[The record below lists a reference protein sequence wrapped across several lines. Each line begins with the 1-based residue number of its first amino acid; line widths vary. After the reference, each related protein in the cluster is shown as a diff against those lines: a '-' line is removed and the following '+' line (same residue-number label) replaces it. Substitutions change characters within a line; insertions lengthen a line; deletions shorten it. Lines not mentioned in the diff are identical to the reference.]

1 MTANAV
7 TTLTG
12 SYRTT
17 RKLVSDE
24 TDARIGRCGC
34 SCLPT
39 RAAKGGLGAR
49 RDGHKFCRDGHETD
63 KGHLEYRKDHR
74 RATLRLSVYSVRAAE
89 DCALSSAGS
98 ALPSAGSA
106 LPSAGSALPSAG
118 SAMPSGCYAAAIW
131 VLRCGHPLGCD
142 ELWGNREEDEGTGAA
157 GGGAWEQKKRVDIA
171 GWLCLHAFM
180 IDHKK
185 SGMLFTSLLH
195 PSRCKPTCSMR
206 LHERSRHQRR

>member
-17 RKLVSDE
+17 RMLVSDE

-74 RATLRLSVYSVRAAE
+74 RATLRLSAYSVRAAE
-89 DCALSSAGS
+89 DCAL
-98 ALPSAGSA
+98 PSAGSA
-106 LPSAGSALPSAG
+106 LPSVGSALPSPG
-118 SAMPSGCYAAAIW
+118 SALPSGCYAAAIHLVVKSYGEIGKKMRERVPPTA
-131 VLRCGHPLGCD
+131 VL
-142 ELWGNREEDEGTGAA
+142 GNE
-157 GGGAWEQKKRVDIA
+157 
-171 GWLCLHAFM
+171 
-180 IDHKK
+180 K
-185 SGMLFTSLLH
+185 SVSTLPIGFVYTLL
-195 PSRCKPTCSMR
+195 
-206 LHERSRHQRR
+206 

>member
-17 RKLVSDE
+17 RMLVSDG

-74 RATLRLSVYSVRAAE
+74 RATLRLSAYSVRAAE

-118 SAMPSGCYAAAIW
+118 SALPSAGSALPSPGSAMPSGCYAAAIHL
-131 VLRCGHPLGCD
+131 VVMSYGEIGKKMRELVPQAAALG
-142 ELWGNREEDEGTGAA
+142 N
-157 GGGAWEQKKRVDIA
+157 
-171 GWLCLHAFM
+171 
-180 IDHKK
+180 KK
-185 SGMLFTSLLH
+185 SVSTLPVGFVYTLL
-195 PSRCKPTCSMR
+195 
-206 LHERSRHQRR
+206 

>member
-17 RKLVSDE
+17 RMLVSDE
-24 TDARIGRCGC
+24 TDARIERCGC

-39 RAAKGGLGAR
+39 RAAKGGLGTR

-74 RATLRLSVYSVRAAE
+74 RATLRLSAYSVRAAE

-106 LPSAGSALPSAG
+106 LPSAGSALPS
-118 SAMPSGCYAAAIW
+118 GCYVAAIHL
-131 VLRCGHPLGCD
+131 VVKSYGENRKKMRERVPPTAALG
-142 ELWGNREEDEGTGAA
+142 N
-157 GGGAWEQKKRVDIA
+157 
-171 GWLCLHAFM
+171 
-180 IDHKK
+180 KK
-185 SGMLFTSLLH
+185 SVSTLPVGFVYTLL
-195 PSRCKPTCSMR
+195 
-206 LHERSRHQRR
+206 

>member
-17 RKLVSDE
+17 RMLVSDG

-39 RAAKGGLGAR
+39 RDAKGGLGAR
-49 RDGHKFCRDGHETD
+49 WDGHKFCRDGHETD

-74 RATLRLSVYSVRAAE
+74 RASLRLSAYSVRAAE
-89 DCALSSAGS
+89 DC

-106 LPSAGSALPSAG
+106 LPSAGSALPS
-118 SAMPSGCYAAAIW
+118 GCYAVAIHLVVKSYGEIGKKMRELVPPTAA
-131 VLRCGHPLGCD
+131 LGN
-142 ELWGNREEDEGTGAA
+142 E
-157 GGGAWEQKKRVDIA
+157 
-171 GWLCLHAFM
+171 
-180 IDHKK
+180 K
-185 SGMLFTSLLH
+185 SVSTLPIGFVYTLL
-195 PSRCKPTCSMR
+195 
-206 LHERSRHQRR
+206 

>member
-17 RKLVSDE
+17 RMLVSDE
-24 TDARIGRCGC
+24 TDARIERCGC

-39 RAAKGGLGAR
+39 RAAKGGLGTR

-74 RATLRLSVYSVRAAE
+74 RATLRLSAYSVRAAE
-89 DCALSSAGS
+89 DCALPSADC

-106 LPSAGSALPSAG
+106 LPSAGSALPSPG
-118 SAMPSGCYAAAIW
+118 SALPSGRYVAAIHLVVKSYREIGKKMRERVPQAAA
-131 VLRCGHPLGCD
+131 LG
-142 ELWGNREEDEGTGAA
+142 N
-157 GGGAWEQKKRVDIA
+157 
-171 GWLCLHAFM
+171 
-180 IDHKK
+180 KK
-185 SGMLFTSLLH
+185 SVSTLPVGFVYTLL
-195 PSRCKPTCSMR
+195 
-206 LHERSRHQRR
+206 

>member
-17 RKLVSDE
+17 RMLVSDE
-24 TDARIGRCGC
+24 TDARIERCGC

-39 RAAKGGLGAR
+39 RAAKGGLGTR

-106 LPSAGSALPSAG
+106 LPSAGSALPS
-118 SAMPSGCYAAAIW
+118 GCYVAAIHL
-131 VLRCGHPLGCD
+131 VVKSYGENRKKMRERVPPTAALG
-142 ELWGNREEDEGTGAA
+142 N
-157 GGGAWEQKKRVDIA
+157 
-171 GWLCLHAFM
+171 
-180 IDHKK
+180 KK
-185 SGMLFTSLLH
+185 SVSTLPVGFVYTLL
-195 PSRCKPTCSMR
+195 
-206 LHERSRHQRR
+206 

>member
-17 RKLVSDE
+17 RMLVSDG

-39 RAAKGGLGAR
+39 RAAKGDLGAR

-74 RATLRLSVYSVRAAE
+74 CATLRLSAYSVRAAE
-89 DCALSSAGS
+89 DCAL
-98 ALPSAGSA
+98 PSAGSA
-106 LPSAGSALPSAG
+106 LPSVGSALPSPG
-118 SAMPSGCYAAAIW
+118 SALPSGCNAVAIHLVVKSYGENRKKMRERVPPTAA
-131 VLRCGHPLGCD
+131 LGN
-142 ELWGNREEDEGTGAA
+142 EKNVSTLPVGFVYT
-157 GGGAWEQKKRVDIA
+157 
-171 GWLCLHAFM
+171 
-180 IDHKK
+180 
-185 SGMLFTSLLH
+185 LL
-195 PSRCKPTCSMR
+195 
-206 LHERSRHQRR
+206 

>member
-17 RKLVSDE
+17 RMLVSDG

-39 RAAKGGLGAR
+39 RAAKGDLGAR

-74 RATLRLSVYSVRAAE
+74 CATLRLSAYSVRAAE
-89 DCALSSAGS
+89 DCAL
-98 ALPSAGSA
+98 PSAGSA
-106 LPSAGSALPSAG
+106 LPSVGSALPSPG
-118 SAMPSGCYAAAIW
+118 SALPSGYYAAAIHL
-131 VLRCGHPLGCD
+131 VVKSYGGIGKKMRERVPPTAALGN
-142 ELWGNREEDEGTGAA
+142 E
-157 GGGAWEQKKRVDIA
+157 
-171 GWLCLHAFM
+171 
-180 IDHKK
+180 K
-185 SGMLFTSLLH
+185 SVSTLPVGFVYTLL
-195 PSRCKPTCSMR
+195 
-206 LHERSRHQRR
+206 

>member
-17 RKLVSDE
+17 RKLVSDG

-39 RAAKGGLGAR
+39 RAAKGGLGTR
-49 RDGHKFCRDGHETD
+49 RDGHKFCSDGHETD

-74 RATLRLSVYSVRAAE
+74 RATLRLSAYSVRAAE
-89 DCALSSAGS
+89 DCALPSADC

-106 LPSAGSALPSAG
+106 LPSAGNAL
-118 SAMPSGCYAAAIW
+118 PSGCYAAAIHL
-131 VLRCGHPLGCD
+131 VVKSYGEIGKKMRDLVSPTAALGN
-142 ELWGNREEDEGTGAA
+142 E
-157 GGGAWEQKKRVDIA
+157 
-171 GWLCLHAFM
+171 
-180 IDHKK
+180 K
-185 SGMLFTSLLH
+185 SVSTLPVGFVYTLL
-195 PSRCKPTCSMR
+195 
-206 LHERSRHQRR
+206 

>member
-17 RKLVSDE
+17 RMLVSDE
-24 TDARIGRCGC
+24 TDARIERCGC

-74 RATLRLSVYSVRAAE
+74 SATLRQSAYSVRAAE
-89 DCALSSAGS
+89 DCALPSAGS
-98 ALPSAGSA
+98 PLPSAGSA
-106 LPSAGSALPSAG
+106 LPSAGNAY
-118 SAMPSGCYAAAIW
+118 PSGCYAAAIHL
-131 VLRCGHPLGCD
+131 VVKSYEEIGKKMRELVPPTAALGN
-142 ELWGNREEDEGTGAA
+142 E
-157 GGGAWEQKKRVDIA
+157 
-171 GWLCLHAFM
+171 
-180 IDHKK
+180 K
-185 SGMLFTSLLH
+185 SVSTLPVGFVYTLL
-195 PSRCKPTCSMR
+195 
-206 LHERSRHQRR
+206 

>member
-17 RKLVSDE
+17 RMLVSDE
-24 TDARIGRCGC
+24 TEARIERCGC

-63 KGHLEYRKDHR
+63 KGHLEYHKDHR
-74 RATLRLSVYSVRAAE
+74 RATLRLSAYSARAAE
-89 DCALSSAGS
+89 DC

-118 SAMPSGCYAAAIW
+118 SALSSGCNAAAIHL
-131 VLRCGHPLGCD
+131 VVKSYGEIGKKMRERVPPTAALGN
-142 ELWGNREEDEGTGAA
+142 E
-157 GGGAWEQKKRVDIA
+157 
-171 GWLCLHAFM
+171 
-180 IDHKK
+180 K
-185 SGMLFTSLLH
+185 SVSTLPIGFVYTLL
-195 PSRCKPTCSMR
+195 
-206 LHERSRHQRR
+206 

>member
-17 RKLVSDE
+17 RMLVSDE
-24 TDARIGRCGC
+24 TDARIERCGC

-39 RAAKGGLGAR
+39 RAAKGGLGTR

-74 RATLRLSVYSVRAAE
+74 RATLRLSAYSVRAAE
-89 DCALSSAGS
+89 DCALPSAGSALPSPGS

-106 LPSAGSALPSAG
+106 LPSGY
-118 SAMPSGCYAAAIW
+118 YAAAIRL
-131 VLRCGHPLGCD
+131 VVKSYGENRKKMRERVPQAAALG
-142 ELWGNREEDEGTGAA
+142 N
-157 GGGAWEQKKRVDIA
+157 
-171 GWLCLHAFM
+171 
-180 IDHKK
+180 KK
-185 SGMLFTSLLH
+185 SVSTLPVGFVYTLL
-195 PSRCKPTCSMR
+195 
-206 LHERSRHQRR
+206 

>member
-17 RKLVSDE
+17 RMLVSDG
-24 TDARIGRCGC
+24 TDARIGRCGS

-74 RATLRLSVYSVRAAE
+74 RATLRPSAYSVRAAE
-89 DCALSSAGS
+89 DC

-106 LPSAGSALPSAG
+106 LPSA
-118 SAMPSGCYAAAIW
+118 CYAAAIHLF
-131 VLRCGHPLGCD
+131 VKIYGEIGKKMRERVPPTAALGNEKSVSTLPVGFVYTLLLLTTLMVVCCLLLCYIRAVVSPL
-142 ELWGNREEDEGTGAA
+142 
-157 GGGAWEQKKRVDIA
+157 VV
-171 GWLCLHAFM
+171 
-180 IDHKK
+180 
-185 SGMLFTSLLH
+185 
-195 PSRCKPTCSMR
+195 
-206 LHERSRHQRR
+206 

>member
-17 RKLVSDE
+17 RMLVSDE

-39 RAAKGGLGAR
+39 RAAKGDLGAR

-74 RATLRLSVYSVRAAE
+74 RATLRLSAYSVRAAE
-89 DCALSSAGS
+89 DCAL
-98 ALPSAGSA
+98 PSADCA

-118 SAMPSGCYAAAIW
+118 SAMPSGCYAAAIHL
-131 VLRCGHPLGCD
+131 VVMSYGEIGKKMRERVPQAAALGN
-142 ELWGNREEDEGTGAA
+142 E
-157 GGGAWEQKKRVDIA
+157 
-171 GWLCLHAFM
+171 
-180 IDHKK
+180 K
-185 SGMLFTSLLH
+185 SVSTLPVGFVYTLL
-195 PSRCKPTCSMR
+195 
-206 LHERSRHQRR
+206 

>member
-1 MTANAV
+1 M
-7 TTLTG
+7 G

-39 RAAKGGLGAR
+39 RAAKGDLGAR

-74 RATLRLSVYSVRAAE
+74 RATLRPSAYSVRAAE
-89 DCALSSAGS
+89 DCAL
-98 ALPSAGSA
+98 PSAGSA
-106 LPSAGSALPSAG
+106 LPS
-118 SAMPSGCYAAAIW
+118 GCYAAAIHL
-131 VLRCGHPLGCD
+131 VVKSYGENRKKMRELVPPTAALGN
-142 ELWGNREEDEGTGAA
+142 E
-157 GGGAWEQKKRVDIA
+157 KKRVDIA

-180 IDHKK
+180 IDHADG
-185 SGMLFTSLLH
+185 GMLFTSLLH
-195 PSRCKPTCSMR
+195 PSRCKPTCSTR

>member
-17 RKLVSDE
+17 RMLVSDE

-39 RAAKGGLGAR
+39 RAAKGGLGTR

-74 RATLRLSVYSVRAAE
+74 RATLRLSAYSVRAAE
-89 DCALSSAGS
+89 DCALPSADC

-106 LPSAGSALPSAG
+106 LPSAGSALPSPG
-118 SAMPSGCYAAAIW
+118 SALPSGCYVAAIHL
-131 VLRCGHPLGCD
+131 VVKSYGENRKKMRERVPPTAALG
-142 ELWGNREEDEGTGAA
+142 N
-157 GGGAWEQKKRVDIA
+157 
-171 GWLCLHAFM
+171 
-180 IDHKK
+180 KK
-185 SGMLFTSLLH
+185 SVSTLPVGFVYTLL
-195 PSRCKPTCSMR
+195 
-206 LHERSRHQRR
+206 

>member
-1 MTANAV
+1 MLAPTIPQKFLLSAPTLPATTLLAPTIPQKFLLSAPTLPAIILKRVKCMTANAV

-106 LPSAGSALPSAG
+106 LPSAGSA
-118 SAMPSGCYAAAIW
+118 MPSGCYAAAIHL
-131 VLRCGHPLGCD
+131 VVMSYGEIGKKMRERVPQAAALGN
-142 ELWGNREEDEGTGAA
+142 EKSVSTLP
-157 GGGAWEQKKRVDIA
+157 VD
-171 GWLCLHAFM
+171 FVY
-180 IDHKK
+180 
-185 SGMLFTSLLH
+185 TLL
-195 PSRCKPTCSMR
+195 
-206 LHERSRHQRR
+206 

>member
-17 RKLVSDE
+17 RMLVSDG

-39 RAAKGGLGAR
+39 RAAKGDLGAR

-74 RATLRLSVYSVRAAE
+74 CATLRLSAYSVRAAE
-89 DCALSSAGS
+89 DCAL
-98 ALPSAGSA
+98 PSAGSA
-106 LPSAGSALPSAG
+106 LPSVGSALPSPG
-118 SAMPSGCYAAAIW
+118 SALPSGCYVAAIHL
-131 VLRCGHPLGCD
+131 VMKSYGEIGKKMRERVPPTAALGN
-142 ELWGNREEDEGTGAA
+142 E
-157 GGGAWEQKKRVDIA
+157 
-171 GWLCLHAFM
+171 
-180 IDHKK
+180 K
-185 SGMLFTSLLH
+185 SVSTLPIGFVYTLL
-195 PSRCKPTCSMR
+195 
-206 LHERSRHQRR
+206 

>member
-17 RKLVSDE
+17 RMLVSDE
-24 TDARIGRCGC
+24 TDARIERCGC

-39 RAAKGGLGAR
+39 RAAKGGLGTR

-74 RATLRLSVYSVRAAE
+74 RATLRLSAYSVRAAE
-89 DCALSSAGS
+89 DCALPSADC

-106 LPSAGSALPSAG
+106 VPSAGSAV
-118 SAMPSGCYAAAIW
+118 PSGCYVAAIHL
-131 VLRCGHPLGCD
+131 VVKIYGENRKKMRERVPPTAALG
-142 ELWGNREEDEGTGAA
+142 N
-157 GGGAWEQKKRVDIA
+157 
-171 GWLCLHAFM
+171 
-180 IDHKK
+180 KK
-185 SGMLFTSLLH
+185 SVSTLPVGFVYTLL
-195 PSRCKPTCSMR
+195 
-206 LHERSRHQRR
+206 

>member
-17 RKLVSDE
+17 RMLVSDE
-24 TDARIGRCGC
+24 TDARIERCGC

-39 RAAKGGLGAR
+39 RAAKGGLGTR

-74 RATLRLSVYSVRAAE
+74 RATLRLSAYSVRAAE
-89 DCALSSAGS
+89 DCALPSADC

-106 LPSAGSALPSAG
+106 LPSAGSALPS
-118 SAMPSGCYAAAIW
+118 GCYVAAIHL
-131 VLRCGHPLGCD
+131 VVKSYGENRKKMRERVPPTAALG
-142 ELWGNREEDEGTGAA
+142 N
-157 GGGAWEQKKRVDIA
+157 
-171 GWLCLHAFM
+171 
-180 IDHKK
+180 KK
-185 SGMLFTSLLH
+185 SVSTLPVGFVYTLL
-195 PSRCKPTCSMR
+195 
-206 LHERSRHQRR
+206 

>member
-17 RKLVSDE
+17 RMLVSDG

-74 RATLRLSVYSVRAAE
+74 RATLRPSAYSVRAAE
-89 DCALSSAGS
+89 DCALPSADC

-106 LPSAGSALPSAG
+106 LPSPGSALPSG
-118 SAMPSGCYAAAIW
+118 YYAAAIHL
-131 VLRCGHPLGCD
+131 VVKSYGENRKKMRERVPPTAALG
-142 ELWGNREEDEGTGAA
+142 N
-157 GGGAWEQKKRVDIA
+157 
-171 GWLCLHAFM
+171 
-180 IDHKK
+180 KK
-185 SGMLFTSLLH
+185 SVSTLPVGFVYTLL
-195 PSRCKPTCSMR
+195 
-206 LHERSRHQRR
+206 